1 MTPVV
6 LFDVQV
12 LHCSNFTKLRII
24 TSYNPWKNS
33 WKLILGW
40 FLYHCEYTILEAT
53 AFAAAAIPGI
63 LSMKEVNKALFSIKK
78 ISHDKKAFL
87 FSCDDMYVIFVKH
100 HLNNVHIWSI
110 FNAKNFTFFS
120 NELKKLPAIFF

>member
-1 MTPVV
+1 MTPIV

-40 FLYHCEYTILEAT
+40 FLYHCKYSILEST
-53 AFAAAAIPGI
+53 AFAEAAISWI
-63 LSMKEVNKALFSIKK
+63 LPMKEVTKASFSIKK
-78 ISHDKKAFL
+78 SFYDKMDLK
-87 FSCDDMYVIFVKH
+87 
-100 HLNNVHIWSI
+100 VHSKIWD
-110 FNAKNFTFFS
+110 NFW
-120 NELKKLPAIFF
+120 